1 MKINAL
7 YFKNGFLNWEVEEI
21 EFGQINLL
29 VGLSGSG
36 KTQILNAIW
45 FLRGIALGG
54 GMNNVEWK
62 INFTINGSKY
72 EWYGVLGSLNR
83 GTEGYHITKE
93 HLQVLETNGKGKKS
107 IRRKQDG
114 SIEIIVDELS
124 IKETVPKR
132 LAGNGLLFQMY
143 KDELDFVGEA
153 AKGFKKMVLRDHTQS
168 QADIYSNFYK
178 TRFRYRY
185 SPKYASMTLEELK
198 NSNIPT
204 SEKLIIA
211 EKNNFEVIKDITNE
225 FKSIFP
231 EVFELNIVE
240 ISNPTIDEGHVEY
253 QIKAVGSHKWIP
265 HRNISSGMLR
275 TLNYLIESYLS
286 DDDTLFLIDEFENS
300 LGHNCLPRLAEDI
313 VIKSGFRQFII
324 TTHHPDIIN
333 EFEFDDWIIITRNK
347 GQIFNKKATELPFSR
362 SLNEPYLALINHFDA
377 QLNLTHC

>member
-1 MKINAL
+1 MKINSL

-21 EFGQINLL
+21 HFGQINLL

-36 KTQILNAIW
+36 KTQVLNAIW

-62 INFTINGSKY
+62 INFTIDNSKY
-72 EWYGVLGSLNR
+72 EWSGILGSLNR
-83 GTEGYHITKE
+83 DTEGYHVTKE

-114 SIEIIVDELS
+114 SIEIIDDELG
-124 IKETVPKR
+124 IKETVSKR

-153 AKGFKKMVLRDHTQS
+153 VKGFKKMVFRDHTQS

-185 SPKYASMTLEELK
+185 SHKYSTMTLEEFK

-211 EKNNFEVIKDITNE
+211 EKNNFEVIKDITND

-231 EVFELNIVE
+231 EVFDLNIVE

-313 VIKSGFRQFII
+313 VIKSNFRQFII

-347 GQIFNKKATELPFSR
+347 GQIFNQRATELPFSR
-362 SLNEPYLALINHFDA
+362 SLNEPYLALINHFDS
-377 QLNLTHC
+377 QLNLTH